1 MKNVFLG
8 IISCLLLFCS
18 CTATSTAYHVKGE
31 LKDSTFDGRTI
42 YIIQRDNHAK
52 IDSTRIEGN
61 RFSFNGKI
69 DTAVCCEVSVDKNIY
84 AFFILENGTISLDL
98 YGHVFPQGSP
108 MNEQITDINKTADS
122 LQNIFTAQLDSLID
136 AYWKKNGIEPPQNG
150 DREIPQEVL
159 YEQLPSIVAHI
170 NLIEDSICREILSRH
185 NNDALGQYLIM
196 YSYIYPTDIDKQIE
210 ILDNIGP
217 WLRSRKDIQKKIK
230 KVEALK
236 KTAVGQPYIDIEG
249 RDVNGNDIALSDFF
263 NRGNYVLMDMWASWC
278 GPCKQEIPNLAYLHN
293 KYKDKGLTV
302 VGIFVWDKEKNMKRA
317 VEKEKI
323 TWPQIFDVQN
333 NVRKNYGVEGIPHII
348 LFAPDGTILAR
359 NLRGKNMI
367 TDVEYTL
374 QNKR

>member
-1 MKNVFLG
+1 M
-8 IISCLLLFCS
+8 FCS

-170 NLIEDSICREILSRH
+170 NLIEDSICRERISRH

-230 KVEALK
+230 KVEAL
-236 KTAVGQPYIDIEG
+236 
-249 RDVNGNDIALSDFF
+249 GNLISISKA
-263 NRGNYVLMDMWASWC
+263 
-278 GPCKQEIPNLAYLHN
+278 
-293 KYKDKGLTV
+293 
-302 VGIFVWDKEKNMKRA
+302 
-317 VEKEKI
+317 
-323 TWPQIFDVQN
+323 
-333 NVRKNYGVEGIPHII
+333 
-348 LFAPDGTILAR
+348 GT
-359 NLRGKNMI
+359 
-367 TDVEYTL
+367 
-374 QNKR
+374 